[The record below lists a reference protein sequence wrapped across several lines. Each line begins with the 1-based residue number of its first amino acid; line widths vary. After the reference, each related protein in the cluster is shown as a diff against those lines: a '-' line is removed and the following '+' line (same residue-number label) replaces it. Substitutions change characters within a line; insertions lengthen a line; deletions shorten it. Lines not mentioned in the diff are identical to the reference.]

1 MDNFL
6 WSTGAFAVAIA
17 VLVTFHEFG
26 HFWVARR
33 LGVKVL
39 RFSVGFGRPLWRRIG
54 RDGVEYVVAWLPL
67 GGYVKMLDER
77 EGEVAEAELPH
88 AFNRQRLWKR
98 AAIIFAGPL
107 FNFVL
112 AVLLYWVI
120 WMAGV
125 PGLKAFVA
133 APTAG
138 SAAAVAGLKAHDL
151 VTAVEGQ
158 PVATWQDVRTA
169 VLKAVLDGQPLQLTV
184 RDPAGTTRDVR
195 LDMRHVRIAPEHLFE
210 DVGLAPYEPTLAP
223 VLEKIMPDTPAEKAG
238 FKPGDRLLSYDGVT
252 LRSWQQWVD
261 FLRAHPDQDITVRVQ
276 RGGRQLA
283 LTLTSGATRQD
294 GKTIG
299 VMGAA
304 VTVPPDL
311 WQDLQVVQRF
321 GVFTALSAALH
332 ETWQMSVVTLQ
343 LGYRVAT
350 GDISL
355 KNIGGPIRTAEAAGY
370 SARVGWIA
378 FVAFLAFVSINLGIV
393 NLLPVP
399 VLDGGHLL
407 YCGIE
412 AVLGAP
418 LSERAQMIGQQFGLM
433 LLAVLIGIVFYNDIA
448 SLVS

>member
-6 WSTGAFAVAIA
+6 WSAGAFAVAIA

-39 RFSVGFGRPLWRRIG
+39 RFSVGFGRPLWRRTG

-77 EGEVAEAELPH
+77 EGDVEESELPR
-88 AFNRQRLWKR
+88 AFNRQQLWKR

-133 APTAG
+133 APAAG
-138 SAAAVAGLKAHDL
+138 TAAAEAGLAARDR
-151 VTAVEGQ
+151 VVDVEAK

-169 VLKAVLDGQPLQLTV
+169 VLEAALGGRPLHMTV
-184 RDPAGTTRDVR
+184 RDPAGTTRDVT
-195 LDMRHVRIAPEHLFE
+195 LDMKHVRVAPEHLFG
-210 DVGLAPYEPTLAP
+210 DVGLVPYQPPLLP
-223 VLEKIMPDTPAEKAG
+223 VLDKVMPDTPAQRAG
-238 FKPGDRLLSYDGVT
+238 FQAGDRLLAYNGVT
-252 LRSWQQWVD
+252 LQSWQQWVD
-261 FLRAHPDQDITVRVQ
+261 YLRAHPGQNIAVKVRRGSGDQVLN
-276 RGGRQLA
+276 LA
-283 LTLTSGATRQD
+283 VGTTHQD
-294 GKTIG
+294 GKAVG

-418 LSERAQMIGQQFGLM
+418 LSERAQLAGQQFGLM